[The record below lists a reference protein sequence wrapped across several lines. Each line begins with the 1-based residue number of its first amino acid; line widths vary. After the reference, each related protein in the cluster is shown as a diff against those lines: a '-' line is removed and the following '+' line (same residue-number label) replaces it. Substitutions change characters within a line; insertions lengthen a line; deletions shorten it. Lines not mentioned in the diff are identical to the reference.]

1 MKQTKQSAQTATIRE
16 IARRADVSIASV
28 SRALNGKP
36 GLSDALRE
44 KILTISREVAYQPSA
59 AARQLISGKAAV
71 VGISL
76 GRQDIELRPYY
87 ILLYQHLTVA
97 LHQQGM
103 VPIFFHHDQTAE
115 LPERAGAA
123 ILLGETSED
132 ERPSLL
138 ENAGVPFVRIGN
150 PGQGFSVA
158 PDDAQGVYE
167 MTHHLIAQGRR
178 QLAFV
183 GGELEM
189 PGPHSRLE
197 GYRRALDEAE
207 LSEQLIS
214 LPHRFSSD
222 SLTSYRYLNR
232 LLAETTN
239 GQAPPFDA
247 LVCAT
252 DELALGCVA
261 ALEDRGI
268 DVPRQV
274 AVTGFDD
281 LPALASG
288 LTTIR
293 QDIAA
298 IAAMSVELLGE
309 ALASKAP
316 RHVSLPVT
324 LVMRET
330 G

>member
-1 MKQTKQSAQTATIRE
+1 MKQTKHSAPTGPTIYRE

-71 VGISL
+71 EGISL

-132 ERPSLL
+132 ERPQALL

-252 DELALGCVA
+252 DELGFGLRCCAG
-261 ALEDRGI
+261 
-268 DVPRQV
+268 RQ
-274 AVTGFDD
+274 GD
-281 LPALASG
+281 
-288 LTTIR
+288 
-293 QDIAA
+293 
-298 IAAMSVELLGE
+298 
-309 ALASKAP
+309 
-316 RHVSLPVT
+316 
-324 LVMRET
+324 
-330 G
+330 

>member
-1 MKQTKQSAQTATIRE
+1 MKQNKPSAQTATIRE
-16 IARRADVSIASV
+16 IARRAEVSIASV

-36 GLSDALRE
+36 GISDALRD

-103 VPIFFHHDQTAE
+103 VPIFFHHDQTHE

-123 ILLGETSED
+123 ILLGETGED
-132 ERPSLL
+132 ERPSVLRA
-138 ENAGVPFVRIGN
+138 AGIPFVRIGN
-150 PGQGFSVA
+150 AGEGFSVA
-158 PDDAQGVYE
+158 PDDVSGLYQI
-167 MTHHLIAQGRR
+167 TQHLIEQGRTR
-178 QLAFV
+178 IAFV
-183 GGELEM
+183 GGELDV
-189 PGPHSRLE
+189 PRPHSRLS
-197 GYRRALDEAE
+197 GYQQAMAEAG
-207 LSEQLIS
+207 LSEQLLN
-214 LPHRFSSD
+214 LPHRFTSD
-222 SLTSYRYLNR
+222 SLTSYRHLNR
-232 LLAETTN
+232 FLNQEGAE
-239 GQAPPFDA
+239 QLPFDA

-261 ALEDRGI
+261 ALEDRDI
-268 DVPRQV
+268 RVPEDV

-281 LPALASG
+281 LPTLATG
-288 LTTIR
+288 LTTVR

-298 IAAMSVELLGE
+298 IAAMSVELLSE
-309 ALASKAP
+309 ALAGKAP
-316 RHVSLPVT
+316 RHVSLPVA
-324 LVMRET
+324 LVLRET
-330 G
+330 S